1 MQQQPPSSKKA
12 RSRSPL
18 LLPGL
23 LFLLPG
29 VILIAFSVYS
39 NTLNSTLFQASVQ
52 ATVAAIP
59 SGTPTDPDPTAPV
72 TCDNQ
77 PMYPGQICDHILALN
92 NSSTTTKYTY
102 DEQKAYQREARINQV
117 AHDREQQRLD
127 QQRRQQPPFSLYG
140 ILGTV
145 SCLGGL
151 LLGFVALMCFAG
163 RLPRRKVQLPQAAQ
177 SAQS

>member
-1 MQQQPPSSKKA
+1 MQQHPPSSKKA
-12 RSRSPL
+12 RSRSAMR
-18 LLPGL
+18 LPGL
-23 LFLLPG
+23 LFLFLG
-29 VILIAFSVYS
+29 IGLIAFSAYS
-39 NTLNSTLFQASVQ
+39 NKLDNTLFQASIQ

-77 PMYPGQICDHILALN
+77 PMYPGQICDHILTLN
-92 NSSTTTKYTY
+92 DSNTTTKYTY

-127 QQRRQQPPFSLYG
+127 QQRRQQPPFSLYS

-151 LLGFVALMCFAG
+151 LLGLVALMCFTG
-163 RLPRRKVQLPQAAQ
+163 RLPRRKVQPYQATQ
-177 SAQS
+177 NIRS